1 MKSANPQFGLVLA
14 GGGAKGAYQAGALSY
29 LSEIGFSPDI
39 IAGTSIG
46 ALNGAI
52 LSANR
57 PFKEGVC
64 RLNALWKQLGYARIL
79 RPNSSTA
86 QQFAGYAEQSFI
98 PRFQNWLF
106 DFLTQTGLLQGD
118 TVIFDPKPIE
128 RFLREAV
135 NPTNLRLG
143 TEMWIAAF
151 PNLSIPG
158 LPYNII
164 TALADLCYAKA
175 GNSAHWFCVQDCEDN
190 EVLYNLLLAS
200 AAIPLAFPIRKINGQ
215 TYIDGGLADNVP
227 LRALIARGCTKVI
240 VIHLGNGSVWNRN
253 DFPEQTI
260 FEIRPVNFVN
270 QSNTPLFSD
279 LNAMLDFSP
288 KRIAELQQRG
298 YEDAKS
304 WLEPIRQ
311 IFSIVGIQR
320 ETHND
325 LLSST
330 EKLINDTEV

>member
-29 LSEIGFSPDI
+29 LAEIGFAPHI

-57 PFKEGVC
+57 PFKEGVR
-64 RLNALWKQLGYARIL
+64 RLNVLWEKLGDAQIL
-79 RPNSSTA
+79 RPNPNTVV
-86 QQFAGYAEQSFI
+86 QFAGYAAQKFI
-98 PRFQNWLF
+98 PGFQNWLLN
-106 DFLTQTGLLQGD
+106 FLTQTGLLQGD
-118 TVIFDPKPIE
+118 TVIFDPEPIE

-135 NPTNLRLG
+135 NPANLKLG
-143 TEMWIAAF
+143 TELWMAAF
-151 PNLSIPG
+151 PSLPIPG
-158 LPYNII
+158 LQYNVV

-175 GNSAHWFCVQDCEDN
+175 GNSAHWFCVQDCEDT

-200 AAIPLAFPIRKINGQ
+200 AAIPLAFPTRKINGR
-215 TYIDGGLADNVP
+215 TYVDGGLADNVP
-227 LRALIARGCTKVI
+227 LGALIARGCTKTI
-240 VIHLGNGSVWNRN
+240 VIHLENGSVWNRHN
-253 DFPEQTI
+253 FPEQTI
-260 FEIRPVNFVN
+260 FEIRPVDFLN
-270 QSNTPLFSD
+270 QSNTPFLSD
-279 LNAMLDFSP
+279 FHAMLDFSP
-288 KRIAELQQRG
+288 ERIAELRRRG
-298 YEDAKS
+298 YEDAKN

-311 IFSIVGIQR
+311 IFSVVGTQR

-330 EKLINDTEV
+330 ERLINDSEV